1 MLDGEELTR
10 EEYLKIFEAGSKGI
24 RIPSKEELAREEIER
39 RKSEDTKHSEQ
50 SAFLYE
56 VDIIKTEVDIIKTQH
71 NEGFE
76 FDLNGVLDGN

>member
-1 MLDGEELTR
+1 MLDGKELTR

-39 RKSEDTKHSEQ
+39 RKSEDTKHSKQ
-50 SAFLYE
+50 GAFSFLYA
-56 VDIIKTEVDIIKTQH
+56 VDIIKTQH
-71 NEGFE
+71 YEGFG

>member
-56 VDIIKTEVDIIKTQH
+56 VDIIKTQH
-71 NEGFE
+71 NEGFD

>member
-56 VDIIKTEVDIIKTQH
+56 VDIIKTQH

>member
-50 SAFLYE
+50 SDFLF
-56 VDIIKTEVDIIKTQH
+56 EVDIIKTQH

>member
-50 SAFLYE
+50 SAFLY
-56 VDIIKTEVDIIKTQH
+56 KVDIIKTQH
-71 NEGFE
+71 NEGFD

>member
-56 VDIIKTEVDIIKTQH
+56 VDIIKTQH
-71 NEGFE
+71 YEGFE

>member
-56 VDIIKTEVDIIKTQH
+56 VDIIKTQH
-71 NEGFE
+71 NEGFD
-76 FDLNGVLDGN
+76 FNLNGVLDGN

>member
-56 VDIIKTEVDIIKTQH
+56 VDIIKTQH
-71 NEGFE
+71 NEGFK

>member
-10 EEYLKIFEAGSKGI
+10 EEYG
-24 RIPSKEELAREEIER
+24 
-39 RKSEDTKHSEQ
+39 
-50 SAFLYE
+50 AFLYE